1 MALGVTADRRT
12 AFVTGG
18 SRGIG
23 AGVVRALAARGLNV
37 ACGYRHSY
45 ERAQELAREIGE
57 TVVPLP
63 YELGC
68 ERSAEA
74 AVDTLARTWGRL
86 DSLVLNAATWQGGR
100 LDQMTADTWWSV
112 VQANVAGMA
121 QTSRAALKLLRAAE
135 APSIVL
141 VSSVVGM
148 IGYPGDTAYA
158 SSKAAMIGFARSL
171 SKELGRDGIR
181 VNVVAPGFVDTD
193 MTAQVSSA
201 SRAQI
206 QDQTVLRRLGTT
218 DEIARAVAFL
228 SEDATY
234 CTGTVL
240 TVDGGWSI

>member
-1 MALGVTADRRT
+1 MGMAEATERRT

-37 ACGYRHSY
+37 ACGYRHGH
-45 ERAQELAREIGE
+45 ERAEELARDIGD
-57 TVVPLP
+57 TVVPVP

-74 AVDTLARTWGRL
+74 AVDAVARTWGRL
-86 DSLVLNAATWQGGR
+86 DSLILNAATWQGGR
-100 LDQMTADTWWSV
+100 LEHMAAESWWSV
-112 VQANVAGMA
+112 VQANIAGMA
-121 QTSRAALKLLRAAE
+121 QTSKAALKLLREAE

-148 IGYPGDTAYA
+148 IGFPGDTAYA

-171 SKELGRDGIR
+171 CKEVGRDGIR
-181 VNVVAPGFVDTD
+181 VNVISPGFVDTD

-206 QDQTVLRRLGTT
+206 RDRTVLRRFGTT
-218 DEIARAVAFL
+218 DEIASAVAFL
-228 SEDATY
+228 SEEATY